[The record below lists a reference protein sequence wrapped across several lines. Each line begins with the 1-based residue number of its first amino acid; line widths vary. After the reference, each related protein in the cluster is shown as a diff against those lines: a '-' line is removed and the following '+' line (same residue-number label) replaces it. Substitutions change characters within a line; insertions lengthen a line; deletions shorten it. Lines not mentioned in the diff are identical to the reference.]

1 MRFLNWLGIE
11 NVDFRLNTE
20 RLGFAIFWTIFM
32 LGASFLPA
40 FQIPNFFRL
49 SEFSTDF
56 SNERIAL
63 VLFEVG
69 GLLLNLINLKGLA
82 LWLFSFSIFE
92 IFMMMNNH
100 LFVLN
105 LINAYIE
112 KIPRL
117 LSDERVTLGWGW
129 IVIILA
135 PMIVGLG
142 ILREFWLAKR

>member
-20 RLGFAIFWTIFM
+20 RLGFAIFWTI
-32 LGASFLPA
+32 
-40 FQIPNFFRL
+40 FRL

-82 LWLFSFSIFE
+82 LWLFGFSIFE